1 MSSPKSKSSKKIK
14 IVFFG
19 TPQLA
24 VPIVEALYQAKG
36 IKLLACVTQPDRPV
50 GRKKIMTPSAVKIW
64 AEKKKIP
71 VLTPTAFDKE
81 FYDELFS
88 ISPKFDL
95 IVLAAYGL
103 ILPRKLL
110 ALPKKGALC
119 LHPSLLPQY
128 RGASPVQATLMNGD
142 NETGLTIF
150 KMDEKMDHGPIVSQF
165 KERVQPDETAE
176 VLYSRL
182 FQLGAEELATML
194 PAYLEGRI
202 KLRRQDDDQATYT
215 QILTRNDGRIN
226 WHKAP
231 AEIER
236 FIRAMTPWPGAWT
249 MVELTQAG
257 RRPLQKRM
265 KVLSARLEQDNLV
278 LDQVQLEGK
287 TPVSWKELQKGYLE
301 VKISS

>member
-24 VPIVEALYQAKG
+24 IPIVETLHKTKNF
-36 IKLLACVTQPDRPV
+36 KLLACVTQPDRPV
-50 GRKKIMTPSAVKIW
+50 GRKKIMTPSAIKIW
-64 AEKKKIP
+64 AEKNKIP

-81 FYDELFS
+81 FYDELSS

-95 IVLAAYGL
+95 IILAAYGL

-110 ALPKKGALC
+110 ALPKKGCLC

-142 NETGLTIF
+142 QETGLTIF

-165 KERVQPDETAE
+165 KERVLSDETAE
-176 VLYSRL
+176 ALYSRL
-182 FQLGAEELATML
+182 FQLGAEVLITML

-215 QILTRNDGRIN
+215 KILTRNDGRIN

-231 AEIER
+231 EEIER

-249 MVELTQAG
+249 IVELTQAG

-265 KVLSARLEQDNLV
+265 KILSARLEQDNLV
-278 LDQVQLEGK
+278 IDQVQLESK

-301 VKISS
+301 VKIVS

>member
-19 TPQLA
+19 TPQLV
-24 VPIVEALYQAKG
+24 VPVTEALHKTNG
-36 IKLLACVTQPDRPV
+36 VKLLACITQPDRPV
-50 GRKKIMTPSAVKIW
+50 GRKKIMTPSPVKIW
-64 AEKKKIP
+64 AGKNKIP

-81 FYDELFS
+81 FYDELLS

-95 IVLAAYGL
+95 IILAAYGL
-103 ILPRKLL
+103 ILPRKML
-110 ALPKKGALC
+110 ALPKKGCLC

-142 NETGLTIF
+142 QETGLTIF

-176 VLYSRL
+176 ALYARL
-182 FQLGAEELATML
+182 FQLGAEVLTTML
-194 PAYLEGRI
+194 PAYFEGRI

-215 QILTRNDGRIN
+215 KILTRNDGRIN

-231 AEIER
+231 EEIER

-249 MVELTQAG
+249 EVELEQAG
-257 RRPLQKRM
+257 QRPLQKRM
-265 KVLSARLEQDNLV
+265 KILSARLEQDKLL

-287 TPVSWKELQKGYLE
+287 TPTAWKELQKGYLE
-301 VKISS
+301 VKIIK